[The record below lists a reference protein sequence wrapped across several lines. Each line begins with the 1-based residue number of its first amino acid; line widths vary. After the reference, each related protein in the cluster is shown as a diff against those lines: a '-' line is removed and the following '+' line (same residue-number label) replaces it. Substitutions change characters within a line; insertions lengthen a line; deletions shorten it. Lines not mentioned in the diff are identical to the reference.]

1 MAIFADTNLKPP
13 AGKTGG
19 MTPAPAGQAPSIP
32 ALSRPPMIS
41 DSAVQSMANNQLA
54 SGYGTREQ
62 TLHDSDRRGIS
73 RGKGQY
79 AAADTAQEAADA
91 KGQAAAAQTTLQSA
105 AANSSANQDYQN
117 AMREEQLT
125 RSGLLEQLRNNQAM
139 ARIQGQQYQQQVMQA
154 IRRGQFQLDSQYL
167 DPTPLLMQAFF
178 GK

>member
-1 MAIFADTNLKPP
+1 MAIFSDSKLRATSGRSSSATSVPSGQLPS
-13 AGKTGG
+13 
-19 MTPAPAGQAPSIP
+19 MAPLA
-32 ALSRPPMIS
+32 RPPMIA

-62 TLHDSDRRGIS
+62 SLRDSDRRGIS

-79 AAADTAQEAADA
+79 AAAESAQEAADA
-91 KGQAAAAQTTLQSA
+91 KGQAAAAQTAFQSA
-105 AANSSANQDYQN
+105 AANSAANQEYQN
-117 AMREEQLT
+117 AMREEQLM

-139 ARIQGQQYQQQVMQA
+139 ARIQGQQNQQQVMQA